1 MNESTNPISRDI
13 EDDVEEIELAQL
25 LSTGRVCIELH
36 VSSQKRM
43 LEEMAS
49 LLIRDDPTLDK
60 DEVFRALIERER
72 LGSTAIG
79 NGVTLPH
86 GRLADLEAPIV
97 AFATLKQ
104 PLSIDT
110 PDDQPVNMVVGILV
124 PEQRSDMHVRLL
136 SKIAAVFEDQAHCS
150 LIEAANSPDEAVRLI
165 TEQ

>member
-1 MNESTNPISRDI
+1 MKESTNPIGDGEEDI
-13 EDDVEEIELAQL
+13 ELSDL
-25 LSTGRVCIELH
+25 LSTGRVCIDLH

-43 LEEMAS
+43 LEEIAS

-86 GRLADLEAPIV
+86 GRLAALDSPVI
-97 AFATLKQ
+97 AFATLKE
-104 PLSIDT
+104 PLTIDT
-110 PDDQPVNMVVGILV
+110 PDDEPVKMVVGILV
-124 PEQRSDMHVRLL
+124 PEHGSDMHVRLL
-136 SKIAAVFEDQAHCS
+136 SKIATVFAEPDQCS